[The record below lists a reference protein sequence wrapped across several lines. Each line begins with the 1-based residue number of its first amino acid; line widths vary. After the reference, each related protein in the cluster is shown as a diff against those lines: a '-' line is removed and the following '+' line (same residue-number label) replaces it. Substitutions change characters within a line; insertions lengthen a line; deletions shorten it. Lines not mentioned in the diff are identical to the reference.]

1 MPSPPSIQALQAG
14 DTTAY
19 RQLVE
24 GFQDQVVNTC
34 YGFVQKRED
43 AEDLAQEVF
52 IEVFRSV
59 GKFRK
64 DAKLSTWVYRIAVNK
79 SLEYI
84 RFHKRK
90 KRFAWRQSLSD
101 MTEAE
106 EPKAMSD
113 HPGMSL
119 EQQELARALF
129 EKINL
134 LPENQRIAF
143 TLSKV
148 EDLAYKE
155 IAEVMKISLSSVES
169 LVHRAKKNLKKYLAK
184 TYREHTKR

>member
-1 MPSPPSIQALQAG
+1 MPAPLSIEALQNG
-14 DTTAY
+14 NTEAY
-19 RQLVE
+19 RLLVE
-24 GFQDQVVNTC
+24 TYQDQVVNTC

-59 GKFRK
+59 NKFRK
-64 DAKLSTWVYRIAVNK
+64 DAQLSTWVYRIAVNK

-84 RFHKRK
+84 RYHKRK
-90 KRFAWRQSLSD
+90 KRFAWRQSLSN

-106 EPKAMSD
+106 EPASFSD

-119 EQQELARALF
+119 EQKERAGILMS
-129 EKINL
+129 KIAL

-143 TLSKV
+143 TLNKI

-155 IAEVMKISLSSVES
+155 IAEIMNLSLSSVES
-169 LVHRAKKNLKKYLAK
+169 LMHRAKKNLRKHLQKLYLESK
-184 TYREHTKR
+184 I